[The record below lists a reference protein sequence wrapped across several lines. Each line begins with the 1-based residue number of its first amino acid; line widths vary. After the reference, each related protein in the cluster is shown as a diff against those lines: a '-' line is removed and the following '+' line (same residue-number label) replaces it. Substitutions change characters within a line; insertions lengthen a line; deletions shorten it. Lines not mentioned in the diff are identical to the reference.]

1 MGNTWATTH
10 TAHQYL
16 LQLLLAE
23 TEAQKPSTSTT
34 FPQFP
39 IPRVA
44 ILPTVPSRNETSS
57 TQFHSQVDCKI
68 YYIQNIQ
75 YRKNI
80 CFSKTGLNT
89 KIAESLILPTPLRLE
104 RIGSSSPLNLTR
116 SLVKHAQLRLRRE
129 FQLRRNV
136 TSGLLGDK
144 LESKQTKNC

>member
-34 FPQFP
+34 FPL
-39 IPRVA
+39 PRIV

-75 YRKNI
+75 YCKNI

-104 RIGSSSPLNLTR
+104 RISSSSSLNLTR

-129 FQLRRNV
+129 FQLRRTV

-144 LESKQTKNC
+144 LE